1 MQKVFVYYNLHKHT
15 WSIRDCKT
23 RRVIGHSDHVLLFEV
38 KPKVSQAGRERVL
51 REQRKNV
58 HAGLEGYLMSTHN
71 SNATHCE
78 DAYLGATQKGITY
91 NPYKYTGFVYKSTE
105 EPYNGSQVAQLNHRR
120 VTVC

>member
-1 MQKVFVYYNLHKHT
+1 MKKVFVYYNLHKHT

-58 HAGLEGYLMSTHN
+58 HAGLEGRWEKNRLKLQSGPP
-71 SNATHCE
+71 SRKP
-78 DAYLGATQKGITY
+78 L
-91 NPYKYTGFVYKSTE
+91 FF
-105 EPYNGSQVAQLNHRR
+105 
-120 VTVC
+120 

>member
-1 MQKVFVYYNLHKHT
+1 MKKVFVYYNLHKHK

-23 RRVIGHSDHVLLFEV
+23 RLVIGHSDHVLLFEV
-38 KPKVSQAGRERVL
+38 KPKVSQAGRARVL

-58 HAGLEGYLMSTHN
+58 HAGLEGYLMGTQ
-71 SNATHCE
+71 
-78 DAYLGATQKGITY
+78 DAYLGTTQKAITY

-105 EPYNGSQVAQLNHRR
+105 EPYKGSQVAQLNHRS